1 MVSSASGSDPK
12 VFTFAA
18 LLLGNASALFAADII
33 ELLVSTVS
41 NDQIIHHI
49 SPTADFRPRQINC
62 EKRDYECHQL
72 RVKKLHL
79 RERSLLNGLLVYI
92 DIA

>member
-1 MVSSASGSDPK
+1 MASSASGSDQK
-12 VFTFAA
+12 VFTFTG
-18 LLLGNASALFAADII
+18 LLLGNASALFADII
-33 ELLVSTVS
+33 ELLVSTVA
-41 NDQIIHHI
+41 NDQIIHHNM

-79 RERSLLNGLLVYI
+79 QERSLLNGLLVYI
-92 DIA
+92 VIA